1 MTYEEYIAE
10 TTNNC
15 RKVLADRSIGELM
28 DIEHLRNILWED
40 DRVTGVISGYC
51 TSVEGSTAEK
61 IQGVLF
67 NNDFLA
73 DFNEHKMNMQEVM
86 AYGPDAVDVVIR
98 CLALNHINIVQLAEE
113 EHEKRIERERQARM
127 YSSMRG

>member
-1 MTYEEYIAE
+1 MTYEEYITE
-10 TTNNC
+10 TTENC
-15 RKVLADRSIGELM
+15 RRVLADRGIGELM

-51 TSVEGSTAEK
+51 TSLEGKAAEK

-73 DFNEHKMNMQEVM
+73 DFNEHHLDMQTIM
-86 AYGPDAVDVVIR
+86 AYGPEAVDIVIR

-113 EHEKRIERERQARM
+113 EHERRMEKERRARN
-127 YSSMRG
+127 YSFDRV